1 MSETPNDEDEDII
14 YTDGEF
20 ITNTERPHVQA
31 LLIRNGR
38 IAAVG
43 TNDEVLA
50 QAGSRP
56 RAQSLDSAT
65 PRPMPIIS
73 ISRPLRPRSRT
84 TPRHRTTTPEMGYG
98 MTVNMSFTFGIGDML
113 TEGLGPGVLTVLN
126 PLRQLLDAGLTVS
139 GSMDWVP
146 RIRLGRCSS
155 Q

>member
-38 IAAVG
+38 IAPGG

-65 PRPMPIIS
+65 PRPMPMPIIS
-73 ISRPLRPRSRT
+73 ISRHSRPRSRT

-113 TEGLGPGVLTVLN
+113 TEGLGPGVLTV
-126 PLRQLLDAGLTVS
+126 
-139 GSMDWVP
+139 
-146 RIRLGRCSS
+146 
-155 Q
+155 